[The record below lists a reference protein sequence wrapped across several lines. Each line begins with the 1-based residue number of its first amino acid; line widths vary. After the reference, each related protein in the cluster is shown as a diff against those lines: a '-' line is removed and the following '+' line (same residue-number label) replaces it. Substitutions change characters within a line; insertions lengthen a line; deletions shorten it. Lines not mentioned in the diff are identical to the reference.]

1 MDRIVGVFGLAEA
14 AETLMVTAGEV
25 VPMWAWGYSVGSGV
39 FVIVAAAISSRGV
52 AAIKGAFWVVFGLLG
67 AFGTPSQL
75 AFSGRLWAWATLA
88 MLGVAAFMLALHAT
102 LTFRKRARRRPT
114 PKIELRIGSSRPGGA
129 L

>member
-1 MDRIVGVFGLAEA
+1 MGLGLFRRVGRFRNRRSGDQLAWCRCDQGGL
-14 AETLMVTAGEV
+14 LGR
-25 VPMWAWGYSVGSGV
+25 
-39 FVIVAAAISSRGV
+39 VA
-52 AAIKGAFWVVFGLLG
+52 FGLLG